1 MGSLEAPP
9 AIPRILRALA
19 ALRRAAEERRPRAAL
34 LIDSPDFNLRL
45 ARKLRARGVPVV
57 YFIGPSVWAWR
68 TYRVRQIARDV
79 LRMLVILPFETAFY
93 ARHGVRAVYVGNPL
107 ADELRGREAAALP
120 AVSAGGNPRR
130 GGAAR

>member
-19 ALRRAAEERRPRAAL
+19 ALRRAAEERRARAAL

-45 ARKLRARGVPVV
+45 ARRLRARKIPVV

-79 LRMLVILPFETAFY
+79 LRMLVILPFEAAFY
-93 ARHGVRAVYVGNPL
+93 ARHGVSAIFVGNPV
-107 ADELRGREAAALP
+107 ADAHRTSPAPADRARLRRELG
-120 AVSAGGNPRR
+120 
-130 GGAAR
+130 